1 MNAIAP
7 NVLAPNPLAPNHIIN
22 ARLRGRSG
30 LFSLHWNDGVIRAI
44 APQDGPIAVTAQHTD
59 GLDAEGKL
67 VIPPL
72 VEPHIHLDA
81 TLTAGEPNWNLS
93 GTLFEGIER
102 WAERKARVTRDDTKS
117 RAHRTIRMLAANGIQ
132 HVRTHVDVTEP
143 GLGTLQAMLEVRD
156 EAREL
161 VDLQIVAFPQEGIE
175 SFANGRALMREAVE
189 MGADVV
195 GGIPHFENTRDQGV
209 SSLHFLMELAERHD
223 RLVDVHCDETDDPHS
238 RFLEVLA
245 ELTRV
250 KDMGARVTASHTT
263 AMGSY
268 DNAYCFKLF
277 RLLKQAGLSF
287 VSCPTESIHLQGRF
301 DSYPKRRGL
310 TRVPELDRA
319 GLNVCFAQDSIVDPW
334 YPLGN
339 GNILRILDAGLHIC
353 HMLGYE
359 DLQRALDFVTDHG
372 ARAMAL
378 GEGYGIEVGRP
389 ANLVLL
395 SAASDYELLRTQG
408 HALASIRH
416 GRLIMRRSLSEVSW
430 AETSTQ
436 PSQACS

>member
-1 MNAIAP
+1 MNRI
-7 NVLAPNPLAPNHIIN
+7 VN

-30 LFSLHWNDGVIRAI
+30 LFTVHWSDGLIRAI
-44 APQDGPIAVTAQHTD
+44 DAQAATLPASDIGPDA
-59 GLDAEGKL
+59 LDAGGRL
-67 VIPPL
+67 VIPPF

-81 TLTAGEPNWNLS
+81 ALTAGEPSWNLT

-102 WAERKARVTRDDTKS
+102 WAERKALVTREDTKS
-117 RAHRTIRMLAANGIQ
+117 RAHRTIRMLAAHGIQ
-132 HVRTHVDVTEP
+132 HVRSHVDVTEP

-156 EAREL
+156 EARDL

-175 SFANGRALMREAVE
+175 SFADGRALMREAVE

-209 SSLHFLMELAERHD
+209 SSLHFLMELAERHG
-223 RLVDVHCDETDDPHS
+223 RMVDVHCDETDDPQS

-250 KDMGARVTASHTT
+250 KGMGARVTASHTT

-287 VSCPTESIHLQGRF
+287 ISCPTESIHLQGRF
-301 DSYPKRRGL
+301 DTYPKRRGL

-359 DLQRALDFVTDHG
+359 DLQRALDFVTDNG
-372 ARAMAL
+372 ARALAL
-378 GEGYGIEVGRP
+378 GERYGIEPGRP

-395 SAASDYELLRTQG
+395 SADSDYEVLRTQG
-408 HALASIRH
+408 CALASIRH
-416 GRLIMRRSLSEVSW
+416 GKVIMRRTLGEVAWGQEAHPGASPT
-430 AETSTQ
+430 A
-436 PSQACS
+436 